1 MSLQLAQSGVL
12 LLRIDMSGI
21 GAEADMRRCAASIA
35 SVANDPSL
43 HLAAKFAVMHNT
55 GKTAMMRSVES
66 GQGNE
71 TAP

>member
-35 SVANDPSL
+35 SVANDPKRT
-43 HLAAKFAVMHNT
+43 LA
-55 GKTAMMRSVES
+55 G
-66 GQGNE
+66 
-71 TAP
+71 